1 MRDPIYEME
10 EELWRLA
17 NLQDGEECGHPG
29 CLSHVTHPCEK
40 CVRVSGKR
48 LKPDKNARHKE
59 ILWYNGY
66 SDDLK
71 T

>member
-1 MRDPIYEME
+1 MVNGNQDVRTRSVKMRDPIYEME

-17 NLQDGEECGHPG
+17 NLKDGEECGHPG

-40 CVRVSGKR
+40 CGRVAGKR
-48 LKPDKNARHKE
+48 LVPDKN
-59 ILWYNGY
+59 
-66 SDDLK
+66 